1 MSLCPTCPSYESP
14 CHPVVQCRS
23 CYLCPDG
30 GPCSSHNAKQTQKII
45 KKQVRV
51 ASSLYMMN
59 LSALTAST
67 NQLSITNYSQGAN
80 SKNLK
85 DPGVAIKHNSYDRY
99 LAKLKSKSLKN
110 NGKNHVIIENC
121 KCK

>member
-1 MSLCPTCPSYESP
+1 MSLCPECPTYGST

-23 CYLCPDG
+23 CSLCPDG
-30 GPCSSHNAKQTQKII
+30 GSCSTHNKTQTQKII

-51 ASSLYMMN
+51 ASSLYTMN

-80 SKNLK
+80 SINPKE
-85 DPGVAIKHNSYDRY
+85 PGVAIKHNSYDRY

-110 NGKNHVIIENC
+110 NGKNNVIMENC
-121 KCK
+121 KC